1 MTVNPCRLC
10 APLGA
15 VMVFKGFRGMM
26 PILHGS
32 QGCATYIR
40 RYMISHF
47 REPVDVASSSFTEE
61 TAIFGGQAQLVTALT
76 NVRERYN
83 PEVVGIASTC
93 LSETIGD
100 DVNLFTKDLE
110 KEGLPLVTV
119 STPSYQGS
127 HIEGFRATVA
137 AVLKRFLGSASLS
150 PVSDSSDGRILMI
163 PGMVSPA
170 DLRHMKELARAFGL
184 NPVLAPDYSDTLD
197 GGSWDAYHPMA
208 PGGTGIDE
216 LGSFAKG
223 APWLSLAAGGVKN
236 IAGEAASAVL
246 GADGHTLSYPIGVEA
261 TDAFISALRGYAD
274 QSIPEWIEEE
284 RARLLDSYADFHK
297 YLAGLKVAVVA
308 DSDLTDGLVRFLKEV
323 GVSLSFAA
331 VPDSADALIKNPA
344 NEGESIYG
352 GVDYDTVENY
362 LKEKGADLVIGSSKA
377 YPASRR
383 LEIPLVRVGFPV
395 HDRVGGAR
403 ILHLGYRGTH
413 QLLDQLVN
421 TVLERRQAESPVGYA
436 YQ

>member
-47 REPVDVASSSFTEE
+47 REPVDVASSSFTEQ
-61 TAIFGGQAQLVTALT
+61 TAIFGGKDQLLTALG

-100 DVNLFTKDLE
+100 DVNLFIKELE
-110 KEGLPLVTV
+110 ASGLPLVTV

-127 HIEGFRATVA
+127 HVEGFRATAA
-137 AVLKRFLGSASLS
+137 AVLKRFLGASPLGD
-150 PVSDSSDGRILMI
+150 PSDGRILLV

-170 DLRHMKELARAFGL
+170 DLRYLKELVAAFGL
-184 NPVLAPDYSDTLD
+184 TPVLAPDYSDTLD
-197 GGSWDAYHPMA
+197 GGSWDSYHPMA
-208 PGGTGIDE
+208 PGGTGIEE
-216 LGSFAKG
+216 LSAFAAGS
-223 APWLSLAAGGVKN
+223 PWISLAAGGLQNV
-236 IAGEAASAVL
+236 AGDAAESVL
-246 GADGHTLSYPIGVEA
+246 GSNGHSVSYPIGVEA
-261 TDAFISALRGYAD
+261 TDAFISTLRILAD
-274 QSIPEWIEEE
+274 RSIPDWIEAE

-297 YLAGLKVAVVA
+297 YLAGLKVAVIA
-308 DSDLTDGLVRFLKEV
+308 DADLADGLVRFLKEV

-331 VPDSADALIKNPA
+331 TPDTAAPLTQNPA
-344 NEGESIYG
+344 NEGEKIYG
-352 GVDYDTVENY
+352 GVDYDAVEGY
-362 LKEKGADLVIGSSKA
+362 LKEHGADLVLGSSKA
-377 YPASRR
+377 YPAARR

-413 QLLDQLVN
+413 QLMDVLVN
-421 TVLERRQAESPVGYA
+421 TVLERRQAESTVGYA